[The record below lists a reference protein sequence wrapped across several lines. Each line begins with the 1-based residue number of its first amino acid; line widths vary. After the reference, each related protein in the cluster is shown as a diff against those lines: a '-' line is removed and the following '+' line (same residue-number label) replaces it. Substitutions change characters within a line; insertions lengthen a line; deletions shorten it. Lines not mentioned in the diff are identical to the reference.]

1 MLQLKIWRHWRDAFD
16 LIVANSNAVK
26 QTLVADGIGPV
37 EVVWNGVPVRS
48 AGAALSLF
56 PQIAYA
62 GRLVREKG
70 VDVLLM
76 ALRAVVQKL
85 PDARLVI
92 AGDGPERERLERMTR
107 AFGLT
112 EHVTLLA
119 RVSQEQLDREF
130 AGVWVHAVPS
140 RWAEPFGLV
149 APEAMMRGTA
159 VVASACGGLSEIV
172 EHGRTGLLVPPEN
185 PDALATALLRLLSD
199 RALTEELGRAGRERA
214 LREFSADGFV
224 DRFVEIYD
232 RIRGVPPSEAL
243 PATSGCNEAR
253 SESTATKAAEQP
265 PWEQVE
271 ESFREYGRL

>member
-1 MLQLKIWRHWRDAFD
+1 
-16 LIVANSNAVK
+16 
-26 QTLVADGIGPV
+26 
-37 EVVWNGVPVRS
+37 
-48 AGAALSLF
+48 
-56 PQIAYA
+56 
-62 GRLVREKG
+62 
-70 VDVLLM
+70 VLLM

-107 AFGLT
+107 DFGLT
-112 EHVTLLA
+112 EHVTLLG